1 VPTPGSL
8 DGVLQQTLRLLPAGR
23 LSAAYLRRSR
33 RIMQRATKFGIRAKA
48 PAAAVKGQFVLAVG
62 KDRMPPRAAKREE

>member
-1 VPTPGSL
+1 
-8 DGVLQQTLRLLPAGR
+8 
-23 LSAAYLRRSR
+23 
-33 RIMQRATKFGIRAKA
+33 MQRATKFGIRAKA